1 MDDGGGIELR
11 AANGA
16 APSAARDDD
25 DDFAAAAPASCAAR
39 ACQYLTRC
47 CRRRRSQRWSP
58 LGQVDFDPAAAALAR
73 PKKKRSHRW
82 KAPGASQFAKY
93 AAKTPR
99 REAYAHRSESDE
111 RAVANPLRPENRAIG
126 RVERPSG
133 RCYGLREQRDR
144 QRAASSKIVE
154 KRSSSLGARTI
165 RLSRARIPQV
175 QDDGTRRL
183 QLSPVMEVFVYD
195 LGDDDARK
203 GAEGVSV
210 RENRERLRVLRAVAG
225 DDWQDLDTAAV
236 DRILGDGA
244 PRACAPP
251 LANRKPAFRMNKPRQ
266 YVARPR
272 PASAPVP

>member
-16 APSAARDDD
+16 APSTARDDD
-25 DDFAAAAPASCAAR
+25 DDFAAAAPASCAAL

-154 KRSSSLGARTI
+154 KR
-165 RLSRARIPQV
+165 
-175 QDDGTRRL
+175 
-183 QLSPVMEVFVYD
+183 VFVSRSED
-195 LGDDDARK
+195 DPPLEGGDSAGPGRRHAPVATEPRH
-203 GAEGVSV
+203 GSL
-210 RENRERLRVLRAVAG
+210 RLR
-225 DDWQDLDTAAV
+225 
-236 DRILGDGA
+236 
-244 PRACAPP
+244 PR
-251 LANRKPAFRMNKPRQ
+251 RR
-266 YVARPR
+266 
-272 PASAPVP
+272 